1 MILGTIGLV
10 PFLTACADDCANSIV
25 AQSHSPDGNHRA
37 VLFQRDCGATTG
49 FSTQISILA
58 RDEPLSG
65 SGNAFVADDD
75 HGAAATGGWGG
86 PWAAM
91 TWLTA
96 ERLQISY
103 AAKSR
108 IFAQDD
114 RVSGVAISYRP
125 VSR

>member
-1 MILGTIGLV
+1 MIFLAIGFV
-10 PFLTACADDCANSIV
+10 PFLTTCADDCANSVV
-25 AQSHSPDGNHRA
+25 AQSRSPDGRHRA

-58 RDEPLSG
+58 RDEALAG
-65 SGNAFVADDD
+65 SGNAFIADDD

-91 TWLTA
+91 TWLA
-96 ERLQISY
+96 PDRLQISY

-108 IFAQDD
+108 IFDQDD
-114 RVSGVAISYRP
+114 SVSGVAISYQP